1 MKTVSYKEFVNE
13 VESARALLAAK
24 THNQELSRR
33 VWIVNVGTCD
43 QVEMAVSVAGTGGY
57 VSSATAR
64 AFARCVEEAA
74 TIAEQFKFNGY
85 TVI

>member
-33 VWIVNVGTCD
+33 VWIVNVGTGD
-43 QVEMAVSVAGTGGY
+43 QVEMAVSVAGTGDM
-57 VSSATAR
+57 SSATAR